1 MPSPTPPSSRS
12 APLTLLCTSLLLL
25 ALVLAAKPVAA
36 QGTYT
41 PQVFNAATD
50 TGQDF
55 TTVPVN
61 TAWNASN
68 GINQTVWNHIFWDGG
83 TNNPGPQFYFA
94 GSTGLWITSSSAL
107 GWPNTGMMQEDTV
120 CSAGFGYGDFHWR
133 SAEGQSAAGPGS
145 NQIMW
150 PADGDPG
157 WPGIIKG
164 SSDNHIGEVDI
175 SEVNYASNDTLFS
188 TFHYFDANAS
198 GNNGQIMN
206 VPDTFPAGSGDM
218 TAMHDFDAIWGPGSL
233 VIKIDG
239 VVQMS
244 APTAQVRADYAHGGC
259 NYTLGAQMAMQATGY
274 DKTPDNWIEIANMW
288 WSAKDGTTQPVTN
301 SMSIS
306 APSGLVAGSNATLS
320 IASNYA
326 VSKNVTVTVGGAS
339 YTLPVSGS
347 GTSYTVTIPGTDT
360 VAGTYQVQVTDGATK
375 SNAISV
381 MFSASNPGGALQIES
396 LTYTSSSL
404 TLLGTVYQSVAGGIR
419 FLIDG
424 KYVGV
429 LRDSSPVGTHNL
441 TYVFP
446 TAPSSGSH
454 TVTYY
459 INGEQSTTS
468 VTGTFTA
475 P

>member
-1 MPSPTPPSSRS
+1 
-12 APLTLLCTSLLLL
+12 
-25 ALVLAAKPVAA
+25 VAA
-36 QGTYT
+36 AATAQGSYT
-41 PQVFNAATD
+41 PQVFNPSID

-68 GINQTVWNHIFWDGG
+68 GINQTVWNNIFSYGG
-83 TNNPGPQFYFA
+83 TNPGPQFWFS
-94 GSTGLWITSSSAL
+94 GSTGLWISSSSSL
-107 GWPNTGMMQEDTV
+107 GWPNTGMMQQDTT

-164 SSDNHIGEVDI
+164 STDNHIGEVDV

-188 TFHYFDANAS
+188 TFHFYDANAS
-198 GNNGQIMN
+198 GNDGTIMH
-206 VPDTFPAGSGDM
+206 VPDTFPTGSGDM
-218 TAMHDFDAIWGPGSL
+218 TAMHDFDEIWGAGSL
-233 VIKIDG
+233 VLKIDG

-274 DKTPDNWIEIANMW
+274 DKTPDDWIEIANMW
-288 WSAKDGTTQPVTN
+288 WSPVDGTTQPVTDAL
-301 SMSIS
+301 SIS
-306 APSGLVAGSNATLS
+306 APTGLTAGNSVTLS
-320 IASNYA
+320 ISSNYK
-326 VSKNVTVTVGGAS
+326 VSPNVTVTVGSSS
-339 YTLPVSGS
+339 YSLPVTGS
-347 GTSYTVTIPGTDT
+347 GTSYTVTIPAADV
-360 VAGTYQVQVTDGATK
+360 VAGTYNVQVTDGTTK
-375 SNAISV
+375 SNVISITV
-381 MFSASNPGGALQIES
+381 SASTPTGALQIDS
-396 LTYTSSSL
+396 LVYTASSL
-404 TLLGTVYQSVAGGIR
+404 TLEGTVYQSVAGGIS

-429 LRDSSPVGTHNL
+429 ARDSSPIGTHHL
-441 TYVFP
+441 IYVFP
-446 TAPSSGSH
+446 SAPSTGSH

-459 INGEQSTTS
+459 LVGQESTTS